1 MRLTEWS
8 KAYLIQEIRN
18 LRRERLRLMAAL
30 HHANVELER
39 WNNIAGMFNDLA
51 EIRDERMGETELL
64 AKTANQGNVVEL
76 FPKRQ

>member
-1 MRLTEWS
+1 MTEWS

-30 HHANVELER
+30 HNANVELER
-39 WNNIAGMFNDLA
+39 WNNIADMFNNLA
-51 EIRDERMGETELL
+51 ENRGERMGEPELS